1 MSSLQEVID
10 HVAFARDK
18 AWRCFN
24 HQFRIRRTVGPKA
37 KLLLMRS
44 AATLRTCKSFD
55 ELQSLSESLLFDIF
69 GVNEM
74 YVYDAAKRM
83 GAYLGLKANK
93 VYLHAGVRKGVEA
106 LGLDVKGR
114 PWVEFD
120 DLPRALRELSVD
132 HLENFLCIYR
142 KHFRPGM
149 Q

>member
-1 MSSLQEVID
+1 M
-10 HVAFARDK
+10 
-18 AWRCFN
+18 
-24 HQFRIRRTVGPKA
+24 
-37 KLLLMRS
+37 
-44 AATLRTCKSFD
+44 
-55 ELQSLSESLLFDIF
+55 
-69 GVNEM
+69 NEM